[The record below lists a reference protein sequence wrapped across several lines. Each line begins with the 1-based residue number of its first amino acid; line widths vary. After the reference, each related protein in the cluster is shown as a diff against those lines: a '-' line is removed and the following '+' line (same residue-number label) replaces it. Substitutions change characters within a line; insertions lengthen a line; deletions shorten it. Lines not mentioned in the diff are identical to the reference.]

1 MNPLQADRD
10 ALARS
15 SHDLDA
21 ARARLAEVVEAYH
34 TTERSKFA
42 RLRNVVRAIRSL
54 VTSGPALP
62 TSIAV
67 GPASLTLASIDTGRA
82 SQTAPLPPPTR
93 SPYERWLDRHALRDA
108 DVARIRS
115 TAKLLPYKPVISILM
130 ATYNSP
136 DAYLRQAIDSVRA
149 QAYAEWELCIADDA
163 STDPRVRKTLDAYAA
178 SDVRIRVVK
187 RTTNGHISEASNSA
201 LAIASGE
208 YVGFL
213 DHDDLL
219 TPDALF
225 EVALLLN
232 QRPGTDFI
240 YSDEDKI
247 DDTGTLSE
255 PHFKP
260 DWAPDSFLSRMYT
273 CHFSVMRKA
282 LVDEVGGMRSQ
293 FDGSQDYDLTLRVTE
308 RTTKIEHI
316 PRILYHWRKHANS
329 TAMMLS
335 SKPYTSGAA
344 ERALSEAI
352 ARRNEP
358 GSVAERE
365 DAPGTYIVRYEI
377 KHPGKVSIIIPTRD
391 HGVDVDRCL
400 TSIFA
405 KTTYAN
411 FDIVLVDNGSTD
423 QASIKTFDSWTKRQN
438 RVKVLRY
445 DIPFNF
451 SAINNFA
458 SRRTDG
464 EYLLFLNN
472 DTEVI
477 SNDWL
482 TAMVEQA
489 QRPTIG
495 AVGALLLFPDD
506 TVQHAGVI
514 IGIGSVAGHSH
525 KYFPRDAPGYFSMLK
540 AINNFSAVTGACLMV
555 RREVFEEVGTL
566 DESLAVAFND
576 IDFCLKL
583 NQAGYRNIYLPHVL
597 LYHHESKSRGHDT
610 TPEKNA
616 RFKSEI
622 NRMFERWNTSEY
634 RDPYYNPHL
643 TITHEDFAIRT

>member
-1 MNPLQADRD
+1 MNPLQADVD
-10 ALARS
+10 ALTRS
-15 SHDLDA
+15 SHELEA

-42 RLRNVVRAIRSL
+42 RLRNVVRAIRSF
-54 VTSGPALP
+54 VMSGPALP

-67 GPASLTLASIDTGRA
+67 GPTSLTHAFIPTVRA
-82 SQTAPLPPPTR
+82 AQAGPLPHPTQ

-108 DVARIRS
+108 DVATVRA
-115 TAKLLPYKPVISILM
+115 TAKLLPYRPVISIVM

-163 STDPRVRKTLDAYAA
+163 STVARVRKTLDAYAA

-273 CHFSVMRKA
+273 CHFSVMRKS
-282 LVDEVGGMRSQ
+282 LIDEVGGMRSR

-352 ARRNEP
+352 GRRNEP
-358 GSVAERE
+358 GTVAERE
-365 DAPGTYIVRYEI
+365 DAPGTYIIRYEI

-423 QASIKTFDSWTKRQN
+423 QASIKTFYSWTKRQN

-458 SRRTDG
+458 ARRTNG

-622 NRMFERWNTSEY
+622 NRMFERWNTAEY

-643 TITHEDFAIRT
+643 TITHENFAIRT

>member
-1 MNPLQADRD
+1 MNPLQADKD
-10 ALARS
+10 ALTRS
-15 SHDLDA
+15 SHELDV
-21 ARARLAEVVEAYH
+21 ARARLAEVVEVYH
-34 TTERSKFA
+34 ATERSKFA

-54 VTSGPALP
+54 VTRGPALP

-67 GPASLTLASIDTGRA
+67 GPMSLTHASIATARA
-82 SQTAPLPPPTR
+82 SQTAPLTPPAR
-93 SPYERWLDRHALRDA
+93 SPYDRWLDRHALRDD
-108 DVARIRS
+108 DVVRIRATS
-115 TAKLLPYKPVISILM
+115 KLLPYRPVISILM

-163 STDPRVRKTLDAYAA
+163 STDARVRKTIDGYAA
-178 SDVRIRVVK
+178 SDARIRVVK

-201 LAIASGE
+201 LAIATGE
-208 YVGFL
+208 FVGFL

-232 QRPGTDFI
+232 QRPATDFI

-247 DDTGTLSE
+247 DDAGTLSE

-335 SKPYTSGAA
+335 SKPYTSVAA
-344 ERALSEAI
+344 ERALTEAI
-352 ARRNEP
+352 SRRNEP
-358 GSVAERE
+358 GTVTERE

-377 KHPGKVSIIIPTRD
+377 NRPGKVSIIIPTRD
-391 HGVDVDRCL
+391 HGADVERCL
-400 TSIFA
+400 VSIFA
-405 KTTYAN
+405 KTTYEN
-411 FDIVLVDNGSTD
+411 FDVILLDNGSTD
-423 QASIKTFDSWTKRQN
+423 QASIRTFNSWTKRQK
-438 RVKVLRY
+438 RVKVLRH
-445 DIPFNF
+445 DVPFNF

-458 SRRTDG
+458 AHMTDG

-482 TAMVEQA
+482 EAMVEQA
-489 QRPTIG
+489 QRGAIG
-495 AVGALLLFPDD
+495 AVGGLLLFPDD

-525 KYFPRDAPGYFSMLK
+525 KYYPRDANGYFSMLK
-540 AINNFSAVTGACLMV
+540 AINNYSAVTGACLMV
-555 RREVFEEVGTL
+555 RRQVFEEVGGL

-576 IDFCLKL
+576 VDFCLKVS
-583 NQAGYRNIYLPHVL
+583 QAGYRNIYLPHVL
-597 LYHHESKSRGHDT
+597 LYHHESKSRGEDT
-610 TPEKNA
+610 TPEKQA

-622 NRMFERWNTSEY
+622 DKMFERWNTADY
-634 RDPYYNPHL
+634 RDPYYSPHL
-643 TITHEDFAIRT
+643 TITHQDFAIRT

>member
-15 SHDLDA
+15 SHELDA

-42 RLRNVVRAIRSL
+42 RLRNVVRAIRSF

-67 GPASLTLASIDTGRA
+67 GPVSLTHASIGTGRA
-82 SQTAPLPPPTR
+82 SQTAPSPPPAR
-93 SPYERWLDRHALRDA
+93 SPYEQWLDRHALRDA

-115 TAKLLPYKPVISILM
+115 TAKLLPYRPLISILM

-163 STDPRVRKTLDAYAA
+163 STDACVRKTLDAYAA
-178 SDVRIRVVK
+178 SDARIRVVK